1 MTVYSNN
8 MKVKL
13 KKFTEKSKHAYWR
26 LIFYKNILQFQ
37 CILCKTSLYILTNSK
52 KSHRGC
58 DLGSPIIGI
67 SVYEVMADDYKGPCR
82 VISTNIGE
90 LGDDPSQ

>member
-13 KKFTEKSKHAYWR
+13 KKLTQMSKHAYCR
-26 LIFYKNILQFQ
+26 LIFYKDIFQYQ
-37 CILCKTSLYILTNSK
+37 CISYKTNLYILTYSK
-52 KSHRGC
+52 KSHGGC

-67 SVYEVMADDYKGPCR
+67 SVYLQARIKSDDSLST
-82 VISTNIGE
+82 ISI
-90 LGDDPSQ
+90 SR

>member
-37 CILCKTSLYILTNSK
+37 CILYKRSLYILTYSK
-52 KSHRGC
+52 KSLGGC
-58 DLGSPIIGI
+58 DLDSPIIGI
-67 SVYEVMADDYKGPCR
+67 SV
-82 VISTNIGE
+82 
-90 LGDDPSQ
+90 

>member
-67 SVYEVMADDYKGPCR
+67 SVYFEFFKNFDSLID
-82 VISTNIGE
+82 
-90 LGDDPSQ
+90 L